1 MNVLKDKYIWV
12 LILIFITTVLGYII
26 PDNIVLAKSEIGV
39 SLDKQDIEKG
49 KTVVMA
55 VDTNHP
61 EIKAGTMEI
70 YFDTTKLEYIDET
83 KNSNFIENRVIYTWV
98 DENFKERENAKT
110 EKFKFKAIEDG
121 IANIV
126 VTGTFYDKDGKEINL
141 EDGSIQVEIGKKTLI
156 TEDVENGNNEEK
168 VSRDNTNL
176 KALRLDKEGIS
187 PEFQKDI
194 KEYYFI
200 ADNTINSL
208 QITAIPENDN
218 AQVTVTGN
226 TNFKIGLNTIR
237 IQVTSEDK
245 TKKTEYKIYVTKT
258 KNKELA
264 NANLENLAI
273 REGMLYPPFDAN
285 ITKYDIEVG
294 NDITDL
300 TILAVPERLKAK
312 TIITGGNDLKVG
324 NNAITVKVV
333 AEDGITTKKYSI
345 TAHRRNNEEEAEAK
359 KEQENQAQ
367 QLSSILDNKEE
378 QNGENIIQNEKDVK
392 EKDIN
397 HFVVAMIVLMI
408 VFIIGLTIYIY
419 LKRKNIDKNNK

>member
-1 MNVLKDKYIWV
+1 
-12 LILIFITTVLGYII
+12 
-26 PDNIVLAKSEIGV
+26 
-39 SLDKQDIEKG
+39 
-49 KTVVMA
+49 
-55 VDTNHP
+55 
-61 EIKAGTMEI
+61 
-70 YFDTTKLEYIDET
+70 
-83 KNSNFIENRVIYTWV
+83 
-98 DENFKERENAKT
+98 
-110 EKFKFKAIEDG
+110 
-121 IANIV
+121 
-126 VTGTFYDKDGKEINL
+126 
-141 EDGSIQVEIGKKTLI
+141 
-156 TEDVENGNNEEK
+156 
-168 VSRDNTNL
+168 
-176 KALRLDKEGIS
+176 
-187 PEFQKDI
+187 
-194 KEYYFI
+194 
-200 ADNTINSL
+200 
-208 QITAIPENDN
+208 
-218 AQVTVTGN
+218 
-226 TNFKIGLNTIR
+226 
-237 IQVTSEDK
+237 
-245 TKKTEYKIYVTKT
+245 
-258 KNKELA
+258 
-264 NANLENLAI
+264 
-273 REGMLYPPFDAN
+273 MLYPPFDAN